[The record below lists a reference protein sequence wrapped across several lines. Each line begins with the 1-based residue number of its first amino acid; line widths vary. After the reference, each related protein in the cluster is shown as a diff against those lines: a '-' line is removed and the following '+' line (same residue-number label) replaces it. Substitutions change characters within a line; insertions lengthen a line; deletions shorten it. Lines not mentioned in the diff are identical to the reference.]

1 MGLVGLDK
9 ETVLVFLPL
18 FPGTL
23 SLVGSTLLARL
34 LFKSKCRLP
43 YRRILFVLST
53 FDILNTISICLG
65 PFLFPKGSFSW
76 STGSQRTLYAIGT
89 EATCVAIGFIN
100 QLSYVPSFS
109 YYGVSSLYY
118 LLRIRYGVRD
128 EYFGR
133 YIEPILHTFFI
144 GYNFILA
151 IIFAYLGLLGDPGYG
166 FGCWIAPNPDIGC
179 DVNCISTISW
189 SVSGAMFFFIF
200 AFLLVSNVLI
210 YKHVRTTY
218 VKSQRR
224 SMAGTEVSDGQIR
237 AVARQ
242 AFLYVLVFVSFIML
256 IAPAFCIATSHR
268 CVFCSFLHTSGPS
281 SSWSSQC
288 RVLVKISTCFL

>member
-23 SLVGSTLLARL
+23 SLVGSTILVRL
-34 LFKSKCRLP
+34 LLKSKCRLP
-43 YRRILFVLST
+43 YRRILFVLSI

-76 STGSQRTLYAIGT
+76 STGSQRKYAVGT

-133 YIEPILHTFFI
+133 YIEPMLHTFFI

-218 VKSQRR
+218 IKSQRR
-224 SMAGTEVSDGQIR
+224 SIAGTEVSDGQIR

-242 AFLYVLVFVSFIML
+242 AFLYILVFVSLFYAAERL
-256 IAPAFCIATSHR
+256 RFA
-268 CVFCSFLHTSGPS
+268 
-281 SSWSSQC
+281 W
-288 RVLVKISTCFL
+288 